1 MAEYDLSAVSGTV
14 TSLVSFGT
22 SGVVVQRKGVTT
34 ATLFTTSGQTTL
46 SHTFSDAAVQ
56 TTFNAIIASNHD
68 IRLIQA

>member
-46 SHTFSDAAVQ
+46 SHTFSDAAV
-56 TTFNAIIASNHD
+56 
-68 IRLIQA
+68 